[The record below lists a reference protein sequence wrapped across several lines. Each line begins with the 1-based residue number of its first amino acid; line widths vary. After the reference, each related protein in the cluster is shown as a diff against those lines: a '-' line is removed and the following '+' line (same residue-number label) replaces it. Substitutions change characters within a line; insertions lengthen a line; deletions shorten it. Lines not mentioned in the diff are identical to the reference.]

1 MSTFLEEVEVSCFK
15 REIGTIKKD
24 KSKPLVIFI
33 GGIHGNEPMGVFALH
48 RVLDEIEKNNIEI
61 DGTLIALTG
70 NLEALKK
77 HERFLKCDLNRIW
90 NKKNLDRLADYQ
102 ELDVENK
109 EMAAI
114 WDILK
119 EAINGHQSDRIC
131 IFDLHTTSSDSVPFI
146 TINDTLSNRRIA
158 REIPVVTI
166 FGIEEFLSG
175 PLLSY
180 INELGYNAL
189 GFEGG
194 QHDSNESYLNHQAF
208 VWLAMSVKGL
218 IPKDHPKVVE
228 GKKRLNDVSGEPGKF
243 FEITYRRNIKN
254 GDKFK
259 MEPGFTNFQPIREGD
274 FLAVHNGEK
283 LYSKWN
289 TRMFM
294 PLYQKQGDDGY
305 FIVRPISKFVLWI
318 SKYMRH
324 YELER
329 LLLFLPGVDMV
340 DGKRHIIKVNRKI
353 AWFKARELFH
363 LLGYRQKIYEGST
376 ITFIRREKQ

>member
-1 MSTFLEEVEVSCFK
+1 MSTFLDEVEVSCFK
-15 REIGTIKKD
+15 REIGSIKKD

-48 RVLDEIEKNNIEI
+48 RVFDEIVKNNIEI

-70 NLEALKK
+70 NLEALKR

-90 NKKNLDRLADYQ
+90 NKQNLDRLDEYP

-114 WDILK
+114 WTILK
-119 EAINGHQSDRIC
+119 EAINGHQSERIC

-158 REIPVVTI
+158 SEIPVVTI
-166 FGIEEFLSG
+166 FGIEEYLSG

-218 IPKDHPKVVE
+218 IPKNHPKAIE
-228 GKKRLNDVSGEPGKF
+228 GKKRLEEVSDEPGKF
-243 FEITYRRNIKN
+243 FEITYRRIIEN
-254 GDKFK
+254 GDHFK
-259 MEPGFTNFQPIREGD
+259 MESGYTNFQPIKEGD
-274 FLAVHNGEK
+274 FLAVHNDQK
-283 LYSKWN
+283 VYSKWN

-294 PLYQKQGDDGY
+294 PLYQKQGDDGF
-305 FIVRPISKFVLWI
+305 FIVRPISKIVLRV

-329 LLLFLPGVDMV
+329 LLVLMPGVSMV
-340 DGKRHIIKVNRKI
+340 DGKKHIIKVNRKI
-353 AWFKARELFH
+353 ARFKARELFH
-363 LLGYRQKIYEGST
+363 FLGYRQKIYEGDT

>member
-1 MSTFLEEVEVSCFK
+1 MSTILEEVEVSCFK
-15 REIGTIKKD
+15 REIGSIKKD
-24 KSKPLVIFI
+24 KNKPLVIFI

-48 RVLDEIEKNNIEI
+48 RVFDEIEKNNIEI

-77 HERFLKCDLNRIW
+77 KERFLRCDLNRIW
-90 NKKNLDRLADYQ
+90 NKKNLDRLSDYQ

-119 EAINGHQSDRIC
+119 EAINGHQSERIA
-131 IFDLHTTSSDSVPFI
+131 IFDLHTTASDSVPFI

-158 REIPVVTI
+158 SEIPVVTI

-180 INELGYNAL
+180 INELGFNAL

-194 QHDSNESYLNHQAF
+194 QHDSNDSYLNHQAF
-208 VWLAMSVKGL
+208 IWLAMAVKGL
-218 IPKDHPKVVE
+218 IPKDHPKAIE
-228 GKKRLNDVSGEPGKF
+228 GKKRLKEVSDEPGKF
-243 FEITYRRNIKN
+243 FEITYRRNIEN
-254 GDKFK
+254 GDVFK
-259 MEPGFTNFQPIREGD
+259 MESGFTNFQTINEGD
-274 FLAVHNGEK
+274 FLAVHNDEK
-283 LYSKWN
+283 LYSEWD
-289 TRMFM
+289 TRIFM

-329 LLLFLPGVDMV
+329 LLVLLPGVNMV

-353 AWFKARELFH
+353 ARLKARELFH
-363 LLGYRQKIYEGST
+363 FLGYRQKIYEDNS